1 MISKMELGQVLEGT
15 VKNMTSF
22 GVFVDLGGL
31 DGLLHITDISW
42 GRINHPSDVLELDQK
57 IQVAVLEFDNDKKR
71 ISLGMKQLSAH
82 PWDSMKALKEGE
94 KVKGKV
100 VTIADYG
107 AFIEIETGVE
117 GLIHVSEMS
126 WSQHLR
132 NPSDFM
138 KVGDEVEAIVLDID
152 KEEHKLSLGLKQ
164 LTSDPWEKIE
174 EKYQVESKHT
184 GVVRN
189 LTNYGLF
196 VELQEGVD
204 GLVHVSDLS
213 WSKKIKHPAEFTKK
227 GEELEVVVLEID
239 RDNRRLSLG
248 HKQIDENPWDT
259 FESVFT
265 LGSEHEGVVSEIN
278 DRGVILTLPY
288 GVEGFAPKKHIKKKD
303 NSEVKVDE
311 TINIRIIEFNK
322 DSKRILVSHTDIW
335 KEVERAQNSEN
346 TESTKKRAAKTSSYV
361 EKMNKNIEVST
372 MGDLDVLAQLKAQ
385 MESKPT
391 ETKKETPKKEASKK
405 TESKKEDSKKEDS
418 TNLSTMTVAQLKAL
432 AKDKG
437 ITGYTSLKKAELI
450 EALS

>member
-1 MISKMELGQVLEGT
+1 MEL
-15 VKNMTSF
+15 K
-22 GVFVDLGGL
+22 DL
-31 DGLLHITDISW
+31 
-42 GRINHPSDVLELDQK
+42 
-57 IQVAVLEFDNDKKR
+57 
-71 ISLGMKQLSAH
+71 
-82 PWDSMKALKEGE
+82 
-94 KVKGKV
+94 
-100 VTIADYG
+100 
-107 AFIEIETGVE
+107 
-117 GLIHVSEMS
+117 
-126 WSQHLR
+126 
-132 NPSDFM
+132 
-138 KVGDEVEAIVLDID
+138 
-152 KEEHKLSLGLKQ
+152 
-164 LTSDPWEKIE
+164 
-174 EKYQVESKHT
+174 
-184 GVVRN
+184 
-189 LTNYGLF
+189 
-196 VELQEGVD
+196 LQ
-204 GLVHVSDLS
+204 
-213 WSKKIKHPAEFTKK
+213 
-227 GEELEVVVLEID
+227 
-239 RDNRRLSLG
+239 
-248 HKQIDENPWDT
+248 
-259 FESVFT
+259 
-265 LGSEHEGVVSEIN
+265 
-278 DRGVILTLPY
+278 
-288 GVEGFAPKKHIKKKD
+288 KKHIKKKD